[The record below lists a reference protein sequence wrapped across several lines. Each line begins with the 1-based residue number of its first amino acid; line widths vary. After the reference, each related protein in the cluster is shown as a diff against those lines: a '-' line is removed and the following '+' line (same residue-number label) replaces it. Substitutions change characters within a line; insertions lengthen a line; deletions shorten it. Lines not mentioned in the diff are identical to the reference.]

1 MVVRKMLEVERE
13 EIVFLRLY
21 EKRKIK
27 MIRQMRLMVI
37 VIVCNLLNR
46 RDFVK
51 WGGKEGELR
60 DKFDMPSMRLK
71 ISLMQ

>member
-37 VIVCNLLNR
+37 VIVCKSLC
-46 RDFVK
+46 DKIMV
-51 WGGKEGELR
+51 EEL
-60 DKFDMPSMRLK
+60 DG
-71 ISLMQ
+71 

>member
-46 RDFVK
+46 REFVK
-51 WGGKEGELR
+51 DKIMVEEL
-60 DKFDMPSMRLK
+60 DG
-71 ISLMQ
+71 